1 MSFLDLRSTCAAW
14 AAGTVLVVATAVLT
28 AQSPPPQLPPPTK
41 RVEPPPDTTPTGKA
55 VEEFT
60 AKVKA
65 YAALHARHEATLPK
79 LPKEATP
86 QQIDFNQRE
95 LGRLI
100 KQARATAKQGDV
112 FTPTMQAYVRTQLG
126 KVFTGPEGAAR
137 LASVMDENPVGTRV
151 AVNDRYPDRIPLS
164 TMPPEVLQVL
174 PKMPEELEYRFVG
187 DSLVI
192 LDPHAHLIVDYV
204 AAALPRGKR
213 S

>member
-1 MSFLDLRSTCAAW
+1 MTFRHFRSTGAAW
-14 AAGTVLVVATAVLT
+14 AAGTALVVATAVLT
-28 AQSPPPQLPPPTK
+28 AQQQTQLPPPTK
-41 RVEPPPDTTPTGKA
+41 RVEPPPDTTNTGKA

-65 YAALHARHEATLPK
+65 YAALHAKVEATLPK

-100 KQARATAKQGDV
+100 KQARPTAKQGDI
-112 FTPTMQAYVRTQLG
+112 FTATMQAYVRAQLN

-137 LASVMDENPVGTRV
+137 LSSVMDENPVGTKV
-151 AVNDRYPDRIPLS
+151 GVNDRYPDKIPLS

-187 DSLVI
+187 DNLVI

-204 AAALPRGKR
+204 PGTLPKGKR

>member
-1 MSFLDLRSTCAAW
+1 M
-14 AAGTVLVVATAVLT
+14 
-28 AQSPPPQLPPPTK
+28 
-41 RVEPPPDTTPTGKA
+41 EPPPDTTATGKS

-65 YAALHARHEATLPK
+65 YAALHEKFEATLPR

-86 QQIDFNQRE
+86 QQIDSNQRE

-100 KQARATAKQGDV
+100 KQARAGSKQGDV
-112 FTPTMQAYVRTQLG
+112 FTPTMQAYVKKQLAR
-126 KVFTGPEGAAR
+126 VFSGPEGAAR
-137 LASVMDENPVGTRV
+137 LASVMDENPVGTKI
-151 AVNDRYPDRIPLS
+151 AVNDRYPDKVPLS

-192 LDPHAHLIVDYV
+192 LDPHAHIIVDYV
-204 AAALPRGKR
+204 PAALPKGK
-213 S
+213 

>member
-1 MSFLDLRSTCAAW
+1 MTLRFLRSAGAAW
-14 AAGTVLVVATAVLT
+14 AAGAALIIGSATLPARQ
-28 AQSPPPQLPPPTK
+28 QSQLPPPTK
-41 RVEPPPDTTPTGKA
+41 RVEPPPDETAAGKA
-55 VEEFT
+55 VVEFT

-65 YAALHARHEATLPK
+65 YAALHQKVEGSLPN
-79 LPKEATP
+79 LPDKPTP
-86 QQIDFNQRE
+86 EQIDTKQRE

-112 FTPTMQAYVRTQLG
+112 FPQTMQNYVRKQLL

-137 LASVMDENPVGTRV
+137 LASVMDENPVGTKV
-151 AVNDRYPDRIPLS
+151 GVNDRYPDKIPLS

-187 DSLVI
+187 DNLVI

-204 AAALPRGKR
+204 PAALPKGKGKL
-213 S
+213 

>member
-1 MSFLDLRSTCAAW
+1 MTFRNFGSTGAAW
-14 AAGTVLVVATAVLT
+14 AAGIALAIATAVLT
-28 AQSPPPQLPPPTK
+28 AQQQTQLPPPTK
-41 RVEPPPDTTPTGKA
+41 RVEPPPDTTVTGKA

-60 AKVKA
+60 EKVKA
-65 YAALHARHEATLPK
+65 YAALHQKFEATLPR

-112 FTPTMQAYVRTQLG
+112 FTPTMQAYVRKQLL
-126 KVFTGPEGAAR
+126 KVFSGKEGAAR
-137 LASVMDENPVGTRV
+137 LSSVMDENPMGTKV
-151 AVNDRYPDRIPLS
+151 VVNDRYPDKIPLS

-187 DSLVI
+187 DNLVI
-192 LDPHAHLIVDYV
+192 LDPHAHVIVDYV
-204 AAALPRGKR
+204 SGVLPKGKL